1 MRKGIL
7 IILAVLGIA
16 LTANGQDSYVGPSI
30 DSMWRDII
38 AEPNAHFQPAADS
51 ATFFQVKQADGIV
64 E

>member
-1 MRKGIL
+1 MKRYLITIL
-7 IILAVLGIA
+7 ILAIGGICF
-16 LTANGQDSYVGPSI
+16 GQGTYVGPSI
-30 DSMWRDII
+30 DFMWRDII